1 VLVLTL
7 ALLEWLGGLLEWL
20 GALLLLFVA
29 VAANN
34 IGASNRAANTGFMVR
49 NPILP
54 AADNSGGQRR
64 SCPPCFRQQVILR
77 FHGVATQTKSL
88 LSLGR
93 RASPDTRRIPELA
106 EQAALFQAQRW
117 FARERAWINDQH
129 LALCRVPAPTFFEE
143 KRARW
148 FTEQLRSLRW
158 EATLDRAGNVLAT
171 FPGSA
176 GQPLL
181 AVTAHLD
188 TVLSPNRPEDI
199 TVSPDGR
206 FHGPGVSDNGSGL
219 ASLLALARV
228 LAETP
233 GLQELAR
240 SVLIVANV
248 GEEGEGNLSGMR
260 YLCRQST
267 WAERIR
273 AFIVLDGPAL
283 DHITAQALSSRRFEI
298 TFHGSGGHSW
308 NDQGNANPVHAAGHA
323 ISTFVQEAESRAGGA
338 SARFAYNFG
347 IIEGGASINSIPAKA
362 LTKLDLRSED
372 PDALQEL
379 ASLLTTS
386 VEKALE
392 LENHRA
398 RASRITAKI
407 KELGW
412 RPGGKLAPDSLLLRT
427 VQAVDAHLQIRARVN
442 CASTD
447 ANLPLSLGLPALSI
461 GAGGQGAGAHTEQEW
476 FHPDGRELG
485 LRRVLLLL
493 AALATDPGRDLAAED
508 SDV

>member
-1 VLVLTL
+1 
-7 ALLEWLGGLLEWL
+7 
-20 GALLLLFVA
+20 
-29 VAANN
+29 
-34 IGASNRAANTGFMVR
+34 M
-49 NPILP
+49 
-54 AADNSGGQRR
+54 
-64 SCPPCFRQQVILR
+64 
-77 FHGVATQTKSL
+77 ATQTKSL
-88 LSLGR
+88 LSLAR
-93 RASPDTRRIPELA
+93 RASPDARRISELA
-106 EQAALFQAQRW
+106 EQAPLLQAQRW
-117 FARERAWINDQH
+117 FARERHWINEQH
-129 LALCRVPAPTFFEE
+129 LAICRIAAPTFFEE
-143 KRARW
+143 RRASW
-148 FTEQLRSLRW
+148 FTERLRSLGW

-176 GQPLL
+176 GRPLL

-233 GLQELAR
+233 GLEELAC

-260 YLCRQST
+260 YLCRQGA

-273 AFIVLDGPAL
+273 AFIVLDGPSL
-283 DHITAQALSSRRFEI
+283 DHITAQALSSRRFEVS
-298 TFHGSGGHSW
+298 FHGSGGHSW

-323 ISTFVQEAESRAGGA
+323 ISAFAQGAELRIEGA
-338 SARFAYNFG
+338 AARFAYNFG

-372 PDALQEL
+372 PEVLQEL
-379 ASLLTTS
+379 AALLTIS

-392 LENHRA
+392 FENHRA
-398 RASRITAKI
+398 RASRITGKI

-412 RPGGKLAPDSLLLRT
+412 RPGGKLAAGSPLLRT
-427 VQAVDAHLQIRARVN
+427 IQAVDAHLQIRARVN

-447 ANLPLSLGLPALSI
+447 ANLPLSLGLPAVSI
-461 GAGGQGAGAHTEQEW
+461 GTGGQGAGAHTEQEW

-485 LRRVLLLL
+485 LRRALLLL
-493 AALATDPGRDLAAED
+493 AALATDLGRDLAAED
-508 SDV
+508 PDM